1 MVSRKKQQT
10 TNDNITVNS
19 NQDQYS
25 IIDSDQDQTVIEE
38 NSDKNENS
46 SYSKKGKGF
55 LNNIQLI
62 QEFL

>member
-55 LNNIQLI
+55 
-62 QEFL
+62 